1 LTGTVVGAQF
11 DQQFRRM
18 WLCDCSY
25 ATGKHDLQ
33 SLDRVTYRP

>member
-1 LTGTVVGAQF
+1 
-11 DQQFRRM
+11 M